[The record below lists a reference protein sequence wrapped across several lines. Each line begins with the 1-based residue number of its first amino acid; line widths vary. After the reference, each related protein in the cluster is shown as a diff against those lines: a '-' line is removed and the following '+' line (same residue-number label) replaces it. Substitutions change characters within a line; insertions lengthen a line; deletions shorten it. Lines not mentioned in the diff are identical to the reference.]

1 MSAAYPTPPGAQ
13 PVVRPPSASTAES
26 LVLAAL
32 VLQIIGTVVM
42 AAIVGLVLGVAIT
55 NPFPYSW
62 VAILVIS
69 VIVVLGA
76 VFVYLAY
83 DLSYR
88 RILAGDYLGAQA
100 PTLVFGI
107 LSLFFG
113 LVPGILYIV
122 GYVKLADAVRELQYG
137 PRWGLAPPAY
147 LPPPPPVPR

>member
-1 MSAAYPTPPGAQ
+1 MSAAYPTPAGAH
-13 PVVRPPSASTAES
+13 PALRPPSASTAES
-26 LVLAAL
+26 LVLVAL

-83 DLSYR
+83 EFSYR
-88 RILAGDYLGAQA
+88 RIVAGDYLGAQA
-100 PTLVFGI
+100 PTLDFGI

-113 LVPGILYIV
+113 LVPGILYII
-122 GYVKLADAVRELQYG
+122 GYVKLTDAVRELQFG
-137 PRWGLAPPAY
+137 PMWAPVPPAY